1 MPQGRLKNQPHNIM
15 LRAQCVFH
23 FFSLDMIE
31 QLLYE
36 QVRIIFVL
44 NQYTVLLIDLVFLG
58 AVHVTDYKAVIH
70 LLCPQVVD
78 MHPWVK

>member
-1 MPQGRLKNQPHNIM
+1 
-15 LRAQCVFH
+15 
-23 FFSLDMIE
+23 MIE